1 MRTSYNPHKD
11 QTISK
16 SDFIHQV
23 IIPVFIP
30 NQEGYFKDSLAVLQ
44 LCLSSLFQS
53 VHKKTFITIVNNG
66 CCTEVKNYLQQLND
80 EDKIHEIVHTNNIGK
95 LNAIVKGLSGTNFE
109 LVTISDSDVLFLQG
123 WQSETIKI
131 FKQIPKVGV
140 VGIVPQFN
148 LHKVNCANVL
158 LDTLRNTRMQFLP
171 VKNPTALSLFYDSI
185 GWDKKYNH
193 DYLKYTLGL
202 QWNND
207 LTVLVGSGHFVATY
221 KRTIFDAIANFNP
234 YKMGGYSEDCLDTLP
249 LQKDY
254 WRVTTQDNFAYHIG
268 NTIEPWMLDLPVS
281 TNKMEENVVYD
292 FPKQQ
297 QLSKINFLL
306 RVKIPQY
313 LFKKKFIYRAFLKYK
328 KLPTTM
334 IKKY

>member
-1 MRTSYNPHKD
+1 
-11 QTISK
+11 
-16 SDFIHQV
+16 
-23 IIPVFIP
+23 
-30 NQEGYFKDSLAVLQ
+30 
-44 LCLSSLFQS
+44 
-53 VHKKTFITIVNNG
+53 
-66 CCTEVKNYLQQLND
+66 
-80 EDKIHEIVHTNNIGK
+80 
-95 LNAIVKGLSGTNFE
+95 
-109 LVTISDSDVLFLQG
+109 LFLQG

-202 QWNND
+202 KWNND